1 MYITIFMLLIVVSAI
16 VCHYVAKSRG
26 ANAVRLG
33 VIGAVF
39 GPLAIPFAFLS
50 KPDSNNKDR

>member
-26 ANAVRLG
+26 ANAVRWG

-50 KPDSNNKDR
+50 KPDIKD